1 MFKLAKRIIII
12 TGTPCTGKTSV
23 SKKLAAKLDAS
34 HVDLAEL
41 VKREKLYCGIDKER
55 NSIIADLDKVSQRI
69 KEAIQEA
76 KSDVIIDG
84 HYAVHVVDPETVN
97 FVFVL
102 RKDPRKLKA
111 LMERRGYSGKKL
123 WENIE
128 AEILDI
134 CLLEAIDVCGK
145 DKVCEIDTTD
155 MSIDEAVDEVLRVIN
170 GERKCG
176 VGIVDW
182 LGKLEREGILEDF
195 LKNLP

>member
-1 MFKLAKRIIII
+1 MKRIIIV
-12 TGTPCTGKTSV
+12 TGTPCVGKTSV
-23 SKKLAAKLDAS
+23 SKKLAVKLDAL

-69 KEAIQEA
+69 KEVIQEA
-76 KSDVIIDG
+76 KGDVIIDG
-84 HYAVHVVDPETVN
+84 HYAVHVVNPKTVD

-102 RKDPRKLKA
+102 RKDPRRLKA

-123 WENIE
+123 WENLE
-128 AEILDI
+128 AEILDV
-134 CLLEAIDVCGK
+134 CLMEAIDVCGK
-145 DKVCEIDTTD
+145 GKVCEIDTTD
-155 MSIDEAVDEVLRVIN
+155 MSIDETVDEVLKVIN

-182 LGKLEREGILEDF
+182 LGKLEREGVLEDF

>member
-1 MFKLAKRIIII
+1 MKRIIIV
-12 TGTPCTGKTSV
+12 TGTPCVGKTSV
-23 SKKLAAKLDAS
+23 SKKLAAKLDAL

-69 KEAIQEA
+69 KEVIQEA
-76 KSDVIIDG
+76 KGDVIIDG
-84 HYAVHVVDPETVN
+84 HYAVHVVNPKTVD

-102 RKDPRKLKA
+102 RKDPRRLKA

-123 WENIE
+123 WENLE
-128 AEILDI
+128 AEILDV
-134 CLLEAIDVCGK
+134 CLMEAIDVCGK

-155 MSIDEAVDEVLRVIN
+155 MSIDEAVDEVLKVIN

-182 LGKLEREGILEDF
+182 LGKLEREGVLEDF

>member
-1 MFKLAKRIIII
+1 MKKIIIV

-23 SKKLAAKLDAS
+23 SKKLAAKLDAL

-69 KEAIQEA
+69 KEVIQEA
-76 KSDVIIDG
+76 KGDVIIDG
-84 HYAVHVVDPETVN
+84 HYAVHVVNPETVD

-102 RKDPRKLKA
+102 RKDPRKLKV

-128 AEILDI
+128 AEILDV
-134 CLLEAIDVCGK
+134 CLMEAIDVCGK

-155 MSIDEAVDEVLRVIN
+155 MSIDEAVD
-170 GERKCG
+170 
-176 VGIVDW
+176 
-182 LGKLEREGILEDF
+182 
-195 LKNLP
+195 

>member
-1 MFKLAKRIIII
+1 MKRIIIV

-23 SKKLAAKLDAS
+23 SKKLAAKLNAL

-55 NSIIADLDKVSQRI
+55 NSIIADLDKISQRI
-69 KEAIQEA
+69 KEVIQEA
-76 KSDVIIDG
+76 KGDVIIDG
-84 HYAVHVVDPETVN
+84 HYAVHVVNPETVD

-102 RKDPRKLKA
+102 RKDPRRLKV

-128 AEILDI
+128 AEILDV
-134 CLLEAIDVCGK
+134 CLMEAIDVCSK

-155 MSIDEAVDEVLRVIN
+155 MSIDEAVDEVLKVIN

-182 LGKLEREGILEDF
+182 LGKLEREGVLEDF

>member
-1 MFKLAKRIIII
+1 MKRIIII
-12 TGTPCTGKTSV
+12 TGTPCVGKTTV
-23 SKKLAAKLDAS
+23 SKKLAAKLDAL
-34 HVDLAEL
+34 HIDLAEL
-41 VKREKLYCGIDKER
+41 VKEEKLYSDIDKER

-69 KEAIQEA
+69 KEVIQEA
-76 KSDVIIDG
+76 KGDVIIDG
-84 HYAVHVVDPETVN
+84 HYAVHVVNPEAVD

-102 RKDPRKLKA
+102 RKDPQRLKA

-123 WENIE
+123 WENLE
-128 AEILDI
+128 AEILDV

-155 MSIDEAVDEVLRVIN
+155 MSVDEAVDEVLRVIK
-170 GERKCG
+170 GEKKCD

-182 LGKLEREGILEDF
+182 LGKLEREGVLDYF

>member
-1 MFKLAKRIIII
+1 MKRIIIV
-12 TGTPCTGKTSV
+12 TGTPCVGKTSV
-23 SKKLAAKLDAS
+23 SKKLAVKLDAV
-34 HVDLAEL
+34 HVNLAEL
-41 VKREKLYCGIDKER
+41 VKREKLYSDIDKER

-69 KEAIQEA
+69 KEVIQEA
-76 KSDVIIDG
+76 KGDVIIDG
-84 HYAVHVVDPETVN
+84 HYAVHVVDPETVD

-102 RKDPRKLKA
+102 RKDPRRLKV

-123 WENIE
+123 WENLE
-128 AEILDI
+128 AEILDV

-155 MSIDEAVDEVLRVIN
+155 MSIDEVVDEVLKVIN
-170 GERKCG
+170 GERKCS

-182 LGKLEREGILEDF
+182 LGKLEREGVLEDF

>member
-69 KEAIQEA
+69 KEVIQEA
-76 KSDVIIDG
+76 KGDVIIDG
-84 HYAVHVVDPETVN
+84 HYAVHVVNPEAVD

-102 RKDPRKLKA
+102 RKDPRRLKA

-123 WENIE
+123 WENLE
-128 AEILDI
+128 AEILDV
-134 CLLEAIDVCGK
+134 CLMEAIDVCGK

-182 LGKLEREGILEDF
+182 LGKLEREGVLEDF

>member
-1 MFKLAKRIIII
+1 MFKLAKKIIII
-12 TGTPCTGKTSV
+12 TGTPCVGKTSV
-23 SKKLAAKLDAS
+23 SKKLAVKLDAS

-69 KEAIQEA
+69 KEVIQEA
-76 KSDVIIDG
+76 KGDVIIDG
-84 HYAVHVVDPETVN
+84 HYAVDVVNPEAVD

-102 RKDPRKLKA
+102 RKDPRRLKA

-123 WENIE
+123 WENLE
-128 AEILDI
+128 AEILDV

-155 MSIDEAVDEVLRVIN
+155 ISIDEVVDEVLRVIN

-182 LGKLEREGILEDF
+182 LGKLEREGVLEDF

>member
-1 MFKLAKRIIII
+1 MKRIIIV

-69 KEAIQEA
+69 KEVIQEA
-76 KSDVIIDG
+76 KGDVIIDG
-84 HYAVHVVDPETVN
+84 HYAVHVVNPETVD

-102 RKDPRKLKA
+102 RKDPRRLKV

-123 WENIE
+123 WENLE
-128 AEILDI
+128 AEILDV

-182 LGKLEREGILEDF
+182 LGKLEREGVLEDF

>member
-1 MFKLAKRIIII
+1 MKKIIIV

-23 SKKLAAKLDAS
+23 SKKLAAKLDAL

-69 KEAIQEA
+69 KEVIQEA
-76 KSDVIIDG
+76 KGDVIIDG
-84 HYAVHVVDPETVN
+84 HYAVHVVNPETVD

-102 RKDPRKLKA
+102 RKDPRKLKV

-128 AEILDI
+128 AEILDV
-134 CLLEAIDVCGK
+134 CLIEAIDVCGK

-170 GERKCG
+170 GERKCS

-182 LGKLEREGILEDF
+182 LGKLEREGVLEDF

>member
-1 MFKLAKRIIII
+1 MKRIIIV
-12 TGTPCTGKTSV
+12 TGTPCVGKTSV
-23 SKKLAAKLDAS
+23 SKKLAVKLDAL
-34 HVDLAEL
+34 HVNLAEL

-69 KEAIQEA
+69 KEVIQEA
-76 KSDVIIDG
+76 KGDVIIDG
-84 HYAVHVVDPETVN
+84 HYAVHVVNPETVD

-102 RKDPRKLKA
+102 RKDPRRLKA

-128 AEILDI
+128 AEILDV
-134 CLLEAIDVCGK
+134 CLMEAIDVCGK
-145 DKVCEIDTTD
+145 DKVCEIDATD

-170 GERKCG
+170 GERKCS

-182 LGKLEREGILEDF
+182 LGKLEREGVLEDF

>member
-1 MFKLAKRIIII
+1 MKRIIIV
-12 TGTPCTGKTSV
+12 TGTPCVGKTSV
-23 SKKLAAKLDAS
+23 SKKLAAKLDAV

-69 KEAIQEA
+69 KEVIQEA
-76 KSDVIIDG
+76 KGDVIIDG
-84 HYAVHVVDPETVN
+84 HYAVHVVNPETVD

-102 RKDPRKLKA
+102 RKDPRRLKA

-123 WENIE
+123 WENLE
-128 AEILDI
+128 AEILDV
-134 CLLEAIDVCGK
+134 CLMEAIDVCGK
-145 DKVCEIDTTD
+145 GKVCEIDTTD

-170 GERKCG
+170 GERKCS

-182 LGKLEREGILEDF
+182 LGKLEREGVLEDF